1 MAAQVAEAQ
10 VKLTLLDGVS
20 AGIQRIQERFAAL
33 SRAIGLDRVTAA
45 ARRLGEALARVRDG
59 FGQSM
64 GRLSA
69 FIAALGLGGGGAIAA
84 ATSLGK
90 HVSALSEDFDK
101 LSKAAGISAEVL
113 QELQY
118 AGRKSG
124 VDTGLMASSLKDLRR
139 RALEFVETGEGAGAE
154 AFKKLGYR
162 AGELK
167 KKMQTPAAL
176 FSEIIERIGKLKEMD
191 RIKVVE
197 GLFGGEEM
205 LKMIGLTAAQIREL
219 RVEARESGTILG
231 NDVVA
236 FSAVYRENLDALERR
251 LESFRNRLGAQ
262 LLPVLNDAAES
273 SLKWLEANR
282 KLIQTKIEEWA
293 GKITRVV
300 RDLLNPSSDLRQRI
314 AAIGDEFKR
323 WAQRIQPAIDF
334 LGGPLNAAMLAVG
347 AYIAGPFVAA
357 VAMAVSSVIMF
368 GAALMMTPFGWI
380 LGGIAA
386 LGAIVYVLIA
396 KWDEFVAYWGNLW
409 TRATSGFEQGF
420 ILGVLKLLHEFNPL
434 VHIARGIDAVIEYF
448 FGVSLLDA
456 GSKLIDSLWEGMR
469 AGWTRIESWL
479 REKVSALTDWM
490 PDWITGGETK
500 VETPAAPSVASP
512 ALAAPAPEGRGA
524 EWAPDWVKRPPEWLH
539 PMPESRASTMAAP
552 KVPTVPFAQAAREV
566 DAQTVQAGTV
576 QAQKLTIPEPLVVHK
591 PQTVNAPFTVHLT
604 VNGGSGSP
612 ADIAAAVRGALAAQ
626 AAQQRAAV
634 QSHLSD

>member
-1 MAAQVAEAQ
+1 MTAAAEAQ

-101 LSKAAGISAEVL
+101 LSKAAGVSAEVL

-124 VDTGLMASSLKDLRR
+124 VDTGLMSASLKDLRR

-162 AGELK
+162 ASELK
-167 KKMQTPAAL
+167 RKMKTPAAL
-176 FSEIIERIGKLKEMD
+176 FSEIIERIGKLKEME

-205 LKMIGLTAAQIREL
+205 LKMIGLTAAQIRQL
-219 RVEARESGTILG
+219 RIEARESGTILG

-300 RDLLNPSSDLRQRI
+300 RELLDPSSDLRQRI
-314 AAIGDEFKR
+314 AAIGDEFQR
-323 WAQRIQPAIDF
+323 WAQRIQPVVDF
-334 LGGPLNAAMLAVG
+334 LGGPLNAAMIGIG
-347 AYIAGPFVAA
+347 AYIAGPFVGSLALA
-357 VAMAVSSVIMF
+357 VAGVIQLTSALLMTPVGLF
-368 GAALMMTPFGWI
+368 LIGITAIAGAA
-380 LGGIAA
+380 
-386 LGAIVYVLIA
+386 YVLYQ
-396 KWDEFVAYWGNLW
+396 KWTEFEAYWANLW
-409 TRATSGFEQGF
+409 TRATSGFKEGF
-420 ILGVLKLLHEFNPL
+420 IIGVLKLLQEFNPL

-448 FGVSLLDA
+448 TGVSLLEA
-456 GSKLIDSLWEGMR
+456 GTKLIDSLGEGMK
-469 AGWTRIESWL
+469 AGWSRIENWL
-479 REKVSALTDWM
+479 PRK
-490 PDWITGGETK
+490 
-500 VETPAAPSVASP
+500 
-512 ALAAPAPEGRGA
+512 
-524 EWAPDWVKRPPEWLH
+524 
-539 PMPESRASTMAAP
+539 
-552 KVPTVPFAQAAREV
+552 
-566 DAQTVQAGTV
+566 
-576 QAQKLTIPEPLVVHK
+576 
-591 PQTVNAPFTVHLT
+591 
-604 VNGGSGSP
+604 
-612 ADIAAAVRGALAAQ
+612 
-626 AAQQRAAV
+626 
-634 QSHLSD
+634 